1 MNKNLNTNDD
11 YYIDDE
17 YNEDV
22 EFEVAKEKKNF
33 NPKIFL
39 IPAGILVAILLFVI
53 VFRAISNNVSL
64 ELSDLYIEGI
74 DLDPKFKSSVYKYTS
89 NTEDEEVYIACKAKS
104 KKANVKGCNL
114 DLELKTGLNTHE
126 ITLSYEKKKK
136 VYKIEI
142 IREVN
147 IEFEVTGNAEDWTS
161 NAVTLKVEATT
172 EQPLHKEAYSFDG
185 GETWQT
191 QSTKQFTEN
200 KEVKILVRDEEENV
214 SEEQVVVIDKI
225 DMTVPKVSISKDGTM
240 LTATISPSTTES
252 EYTYQW
258 YKNNKI
264 ISGATSLVYKTNGDG
279 VYKLVVRTGAGKT
292 GEKTY
297 TIKTEKPKPTTPTQP
312 TKPNSGN
319 STTKP
324 TNPSGGNSGSTQKPA
339 TDPSKV
345 SGVKLDKTN
354 ITMKAGSTTLLSA
367 TVSPSTATNKGLVW
381 QSSDNSIA
389 TVSQT
394 GQIRAKKRGTVIIT
408 VYTQEGNKKATC
420 TVTIN

>member
-22 EFEVAKEKKNF
+22 EFEIAKEKKNF

-39 IPAGILVAILLFVI
+39 IPVGALVVILLFVI

-64 ELSDLYIEGI
+64 SLTDLYIEGV
-74 DLDPKFKSSVYKYTS
+74 DLNPKFKSSVYKYTS
-89 NTEDEEVYIACKAKS
+89 TTEDEKLYIGCKAKS

-114 DLELKTGLNTHE
+114 DLDLKTGSNTHE
-126 ITLSYEKKKK
+126 ITLSYKKKKK

-142 IREVN
+142 LREIN

-161 NAVTLKVEATT
+161 NAVTLKVETIT

-185 GETWQT
+185 GETWQEAP
-191 QSTKQFTEN
+191 TKQFTEN
-200 KEVKILVRDEEENV
+200 QEVKIVVRDEEENI
-214 SEEQVVVIDKI
+214 SEEQIITIDKI
-225 DMTVPKVSISKDGTM
+225 DMTMPKVSISKDGTM
-240 LTATISPSTTES
+240 LTATISPATTDS
-252 EYTYQW
+252 GYTYQW
-258 YKNNKI
+258 YKDNKI

-279 VYKLVVRTGAGKT
+279 MYKLVVRTGAGRSI
-292 GEKTY
+292 EKTY

-312 TKPNSGN
+312 TKPNSGSSN
-319 STTKP
+319 KRP
-324 TNPSGGNSGSTQKPA
+324 TNPSGGNSSTQKPQ

-354 ITMKAGSTTLLSA
+354 ITMKAGSTTLLTA

-381 QSSDNSIA
+381 QSSDNSVA

-394 GQIRAKKRGTVIIT
+394 GQIRAKKKGTVTIT

-420 TVTIN
+420 KVTIN